1 MSEYVKKTPFG
12 GYKEVQGG
20 YSSSEWEYV
29 ILTRKEYNE
38 QGIELRVAKAG
49 KSEAE
54 EKARKNIDRANA
66 EANRKINE
74 AYKAADE
81 QVEKIKKELAAA
93 NAEIEYQRGLNENLL
108 RINRERANSDRKLKP
123 KKEHTG
129 YVVCSSSERD
139 YTYRINRK
147 NYKIVLWETVLQ
159 SPYTIDFTEELARK
173 QITEELFEK
182 DENGDFFITKIGITA
197 GYPSGYAAMIEN
209 NEWAKEHKKYNVMLE
224 RKLRMNFRTG
234 YWEIAFYHTKPLSCV
249 PKDMRM
255 C

>member
-12 GYKEVQGG
+12 YKEVQGG
-20 YSSSEWEYV
+20 YSSPEWEYV

-38 QGIELRVAKAG
+38 QEIELRVAKAG

-54 EKARKNIDRANA
+54 EKARKNIDRANV
-66 EANRKINE
+66 EAKREINE
-74 AYKAADE
+74 AYKVADE

-108 RINRERANSDRKLKP
+108 RINRERANADRKLKP

-173 QITEELFEK
+173 QITEELFKE
-182 DENGDFFITKIGITA
+182 DESGDFFITKIGITA

-249 PKDMRM
+249 PKGMRM